1 ENNIIPVHALA
12 ILGTMIIP
20 FIFVSLLIFI
30 ITAISV
36 RKKPIELMSGL
47 TEVSVGNFAQ
57 RVSAMFRKLP
67 IKARFIASM
76 AL

>member
-1 ENNIIPVHALA
+1 
-12 ILGTMIIP
+12 
-20 FIFVSLLIFI
+20 
-30 ITAISV
+30 
-36 RKKPIELMSGL
+36 MSGL

-76 AL
+76 ALNNF